1 MHDPEKFV
9 TNNRASVS
17 HKIEYCAG
25 AWPGWP
31 CRIILVALASAL
43 TYLICLSCQYW
54 SKTVTMKLKVGI
66 LVIKR
71 LIGWLVLNLH
81 FTIPCRDNVLCAGPL
96 CRADFGLGNART
108 AINVNYHGIVHH
120 NREALPIICLDVVP
134 CGIVRVSTLHLPC
147 AHAVRLLHSLSQ
159 PTSGI
164 ARRKISITLKID
176 GSFCPVLPSLKLIDG
191 TYKSVAMNLHNNPYT
206 RFRICL
212 F

>member
-1 MHDPEKFV
+1 MILKNSSQTTVHRCRTKSSIVPVHDLGE
-9 TNNRASVS
+9 
-17 HKIEYCAG
+17 
-25 AWPGWP
+25 P

-134 CGIVRVSTLHLPC
+134 CGIVRVSTFLASTMRSC
-147 AHAVRLLHSLSQ
+147 CKVAAQSFSANVRNS
-159 PTSGI
+159 
-164 ARRKISITLKID
+164 KEK
-176 GSFCPVLPSLKLIDG
+176 
-191 TYKSVAMNLHNNPYT
+191 NLHNSENWWEFLSSAP
-206 RFRICL
+206 IA
-212 F
+212 